1 MVLLNVSRVII
12 PMSACKILLNF
23 RFVKILLGW
32 YTKRSCKY
40 PEMMWLVCFGVP
52 MITVL
57 NEVVRMTEMRS
68 NSILKYDINL

>member
-1 MVLLNVSRVII
+1 MVLLNVSRVTI
-12 PMSACKILLNF
+12 PVSACKIRLNF

-32 YTKRSCKY
+32 NTKRSRKY

-57 NEVVRMTEMRS
+57 NEVVRMTDMRS